1 MERQRITNVQTVEKI
16 IFREETFIATIKNR
30 VVEAAFIYIC
40 YLLHDCE
47 DRQHCV
53 LSKTSFEDHLKERV
67 TVFIML
73 GLDSSLQGTNFLL
86 SLHVFIVCIR

>member
-47 DRQHCV
+47 DSQHCL
-53 LSKTSFEDHLKERV
+53 LSKTSFNDHLKERV
-67 TVFIML
+67 STFIML
-73 GLDSSLQGTNFLL
+73 GLDTSLKGNNFVF
-86 SLHVFIVCIR
+86 SLHAFIVCIR